1 MKGEGEDW
9 GEAGGDEDWDQRKK
23 DREKDGRVETSG
35 EEMAHENVLGT
46 TMRQKCR
53 RELGK
58 DKKGKTKQNKTVPR
72 KLVNLVSPEGWL
84 LC

>member
-1 MKGEGEDW
+1 MKGEGEEW

-23 DREKDGRVETSG
+23 VREKDGRVETSG

-58 DKKGKTKQNKTVPR
+58 DKKGKKDKTK
-72 KLVNLVSPEGWL
+72 LCPENW
-84 LC
+84 